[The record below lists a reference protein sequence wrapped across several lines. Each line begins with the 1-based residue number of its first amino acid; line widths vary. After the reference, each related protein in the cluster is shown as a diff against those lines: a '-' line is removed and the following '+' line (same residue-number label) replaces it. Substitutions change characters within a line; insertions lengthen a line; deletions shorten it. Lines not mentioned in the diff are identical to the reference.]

1 MTISTAR
8 RLFVGLPLAIALA
21 ACGGGTG
28 ASPSAA
34 TMSEAPAAS
43 EAASEAPSEA
53 ASEAPSASASEAASA
68 SASASAAASGEGTI
82 SLAQSD
88 LGMILVG
95 PDGKTLYG
103 FTADAEGV
111 STCYEGCAAAW
122 PPLVAEGEVTAGE
135 GLDASLLTTVE
146 RTDGT
151 MQVKYGDWPLY
162 YWASDAAP
170 GDTTGQ
176 GVNDVWFVVGADGEL
191 IRG

>member
-1 MTISTAR
+1 MTRTTTR
-8 RLFVGLPLAIALA
+8 RLLAGAAFALIVA
-21 ACGGGTG
+21 ACGGGG
-28 ASPSAA
+28 AASPSAA
-34 TMSEAPAAS
+34 TVTDAPAAS
-43 EAASEAPSEA
+43 EAPSTAPSEA
-53 ASEAPSASASEAASA
+53 ASASPSAAG
-68 SASASAAASGEGTI
+68 SAATGEATI
-82 SLAQSD
+82 SLAQND

-103 FTADAEGV
+103 FTADTEGI

-122 PPLVAEGEVTAGE
+122 PPLTTDGEVTAGE

-162 YWASDAAP
+162 YWASDTAP
-170 GDTTGQ
+170 GDATGQ

-191 IRG
+191 IGQP